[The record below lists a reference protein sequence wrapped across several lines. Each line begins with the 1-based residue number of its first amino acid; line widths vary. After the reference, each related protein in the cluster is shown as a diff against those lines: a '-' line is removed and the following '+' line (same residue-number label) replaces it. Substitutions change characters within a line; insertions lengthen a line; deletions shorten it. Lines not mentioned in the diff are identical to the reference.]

1 MPQPMEPNKTLKA
14 KYEEDLEKSKQTLVV
29 MQQKLSEAHVGVV
42 RVQGVILY
50 IQQEI
55 KNLTINQEGGT
66 TK

>member
-1 MPQPMEPNKTLKA
+1 MEPNKTLKA
-14 KYEEDLEKSKQTLVV
+14 KYEGDLEKSKQTLAV
-29 MQQKLSEAHVGVV
+29 MQQKLSEAQIGVV

-55 KNLTINQEGGT
+55 KNLTINQEGGM